1 MLLLLVRAG
10 RFWGTFQCS
19 LLAVVRLSHLLPLD
33 RSDAGILL
41 HRCLHRSNGPHR
53 HEARPVQVAA
63 QPLQGARGCQNSQHG
78 DPFVSPHLSE
88 VCCRCWRRCWRRRLE
103 IMTLCGCP
111 LCASCAGQDGGGRPL
126 SPGATYPSGRQAAGP
141 LVLRVGLAGALLSPQ
156 ASGPFCALASLLV
169 VQYLFVT
176 PANASLA
183 HPESD
188 SCCARTW
195 HHLVRCSSVLPCY
208 VFCSTTRSGRRIRK
222 RCSAS
227 SLSLSARL

>member
-88 VCCRCWRRCWRRRLE
+88 VCCRCWRRCWLTTTRDHDPLRMPAVCFLRRTRWRRSTTFSRSDISLWASSGGSVG
-103 IMTLCGCP
+103 TTSGSGWRATQSPSVWALLRSCFSAGGAVSLCYAC
-111 LCASCAGQDGGGRPL
+111 QRF
-126 SPGATYPSGRQAAGP
+126 PGAS
-141 LVLRVGLAGALLSPQ
+141 
-156 ASGPFCALASLLV
+156 
-169 VQYLFVT
+169 
-176 PANASLA
+176 
-183 HPESD
+183 
-188 SCCARTW
+188 
-195 HHLVRCSSVLPCY
+195 
-208 VFCSTTRSGRRIRK
+208 RI
-222 RCSAS
+222 
-227 SLSLSARL
+227 